1 MQDHYMK
8 NESVR
13 CVHLMRNQSS
23 HTYDLYT
30 FWYVGYAS
38 IKLKLKRI
46 SQQTVPGTPGTALY
60 KRTTS

>member
-1 MQDHYMK
+1 MQDCYMK

-13 CVHLMRNQSS
+13 CVHLMKNQSR

-38 IKLKLKRI
+38 IKLKLKQM
-46 SQQTVPGTPGTALY
+46 SQQTVPGTPGTVLY
-60 KRTTS
+60 KRMTS